1 MSMRVLTLIQL
12 LEIVSAYSIMTL
24 MLPALLLYRKIKHM
38 RFTIRFMIYQTV
50 SNFFIMNLVFV
61 LQLLHISNF
70 MTLTGCTVIIFFI
83 AYISIHKVN
92 MGGKLDE
99 FVENVRRLAEGQ
111 FGLRLF
117 LRKIKKRLGAG
128 VKTLCS
134 ALWKRFWGNK
144 LDCVLVIAVMAAF
157 VVSYGKNA
165 FESYGYCAAD
175 IIVHNYWIN
184 ALSRGELFVAG
195 VYPFGFHCVIYY
207 LHIVFH
213 IETYVLLRLFW
224 FVQSL
229 LIHFMLL
236 AFIRICCKSR
246 YAAYAGILAYM
257 FVKVFQVNT
266 YSRYVSSLPQEFGM
280 VFILPAIAFLFL
292 FFEQKKKEL
301 SKSPKKGR
309 RRHGKRR
316 PRQEEALKE
325 EAPEE
330 EERIYLLDEVLAESA
345 AREASGQALPKQQQE
360 AQPETIITIEENKK
374 DGTLFIKKVPL
385 AQDAGNGNAA
395 EAEAIK
401 DIEGIEETENVEKQ
415 EKKHGKHK
423 LRKWLGNALKREAM
437 LESSQYLTLFAMCF
451 SMTLAIHFY
460 NTMIAGLFCLG
471 VAVGF
476 FFRLFRWRYFGRVV
490 CAGILSIV
498 VSLLPM
504 FLAYVGGTPLEGSL
518 MWGMSIMDG
527 SAEDSDESPSSD
539 EDFELTDLH
548 GFVFISGSTVIYEGE
563 IISENGEL
571 QGGEVLSLGDVTVG
585 QHTITGGQL
594 VDDAT
599 ILVDG
604 EVYYE
609 GIVIAVGKNLK
620 EKENGQEGASGSGTD
635 GKKGQQG
642 VQRPAPQ
649 KQNSRLDNV
658 LKKIQNFYIRMKG
671 IIQNVIGLYLM
682 DDDVRDFTWL
692 NYMISF
698 SILFLFI
705 LAVLYYI
712 LRQVDYASRM
722 MSTAVYMALMTV
734 MFIASDLGLPELMD
748 QNRASIYYAYSVIAV
763 WSLCADGVLN
773 LLLGWFRSGKV
784 LNFASVLLVPAL
796 AAVTVS
802 NDMVRHATF
811 PTGFQSNEAVTCLT
825 NIIREN
831 KNGTWTIVSANDEM
845 RMGEDYGYHYEVDTF
860 LRKMEHRGSS
870 GSIRIPTQKVY
881 FFIEKRPIDYYYTY
895 EGSGQKV
902 SARGASNPLPRNN
915 GMEMYWMKSRWIEMS
930 RMYYWARQ
938 FAWLYPNEIST
949 YYETDDFVCYLVEQN
964 GFSYYNFSIDYHY
977 NMQNYTQSTE
987 E

>member
-12 LEIVSAYSIMTL
+12 LEIVSVYSIMTL
-24 MLPALLLYRKIKHM
+24 MLPALLLYKKIKHM
-38 RFTIRFMIYQTV
+38 KFTIRFMIYQTV
-50 SNFFIMNLVFV
+50 SNFFMMNLVFV

-70 MTLTGCTVIIFFI
+70 FTLTGCTLIIFLI

-92 MGGKLDE
+92 IGGNLDG
-99 FVENVRRLAEGQ
+99 FVENVRKLAEGQ

-117 LRKIKKRLGAG
+117 LQKIKKRLGAG

-134 ALWKRFWGNK
+134 TLWKRFWGNK
-144 LDCVLVIAVMAAF
+144 LDCVLVIVVMAAF

-184 ALSRGELFVAG
+184 ALGRGQLFVAG

-236 AFIRICCKSR
+236 TFIRICCKSK
-246 YAAYAGILAYM
+246 YVAYAGTLAYM
-257 FVKVFQVNT
+257 FVKVFPGDT
-266 YSRYVSSLPQEFGM
+266 YTRYVSSLPQEFGM
-280 VFILPAIAFLFL
+280 MFILPAIAFLFL

-309 RRHGKRR
+309 HRHGKRR
-316 PRQEEALKE
+316 PRQEEVPKE

-345 AREASGQALPKQQQE
+345 AREAAGQALPKQPQQRE
-360 AQPETIITIEENKK
+360 EQPETIITIEENKK
-374 DGTLFIKKVPL
+374 DGTLFIKKTL
-385 AQDAGNGNAA
+385 LGSDEEHGNAP
-395 EAEAIK
+395 EARAAKGTE
-401 DIEGIEETENVEKQ
+401 DTESTEETEGIQ
-415 EKKHGKHK
+415 YKKHR
-423 LRKWLGNALKREAM
+423 LRRWLGSALKREAM
-437 LESSQYLTLFAMCF
+437 LESSQYLILFALCF

-460 NTMIAGLFCLG
+460 NTMIAGLFCIG
-471 VAVGF
+471 AAVGF
-476 FFRLFRWRYFGRVV
+476 FFRLFRRHYFGRVM
-490 CAGILSIV
+490 CAGIISIV

-504 FLAYVGGTPLEGSL
+504 ILAYVGGTPLEGSL

-527 SAEDSDESPSSD
+527 SAEDSDESSSSD

-585 QHTITGGQL
+585 QHKIAGGQL

-620 EKENGQEGASGSGTD
+620 EKEAGREGASSSGTD
-635 GKKGQQG
+635 GKKDQQG

-649 KQNSRLDNV
+649 KQNSRLANA
-658 LKKIQNFYIRMKG
+658 LKKIQNFCIRMKG
-671 IIQNVIGLYLM
+671 IIQNVIGLHLM
-682 DDDVRDFTWL
+682 EEDVRDFIWL
-692 NYMISF
+692 NHMISL

-734 MFIASDLGLPELMD
+734 MIIASDLGLPELMD
-748 QNRASIYYAYSVIAV
+748 QSRASIYYAYSVIAV
-763 WSLCADGVLN
+763 WSLCVDGVLN
-773 LLLGWFRSGKV
+773 LLLGWFRSGQV
-784 LNFASVLLVPAL
+784 LNFVSVLLVPAL

-802 NDMVRHATF
+802 NDMVRDAEF

-977 NMQNYTQSTE
+977 NMQKYTQSTE